1 MNKQDYKDVYVFLEQ
16 RDGKV
21 QPVAFE
27 LLGKAREL
35 ADALGEKV
43 VGILLGHELDN
54 KEAEQCITSPS
65 VCWKVWHGLARPS

>member
-54 KEAEQCITSPS
+54 KEAEQCIAEGADT
-65 VCWKVWHGLARPS
+65 VW